1 MQMSVAIAQR
11 ERRPGLPPL
20 TSGDRLDQPTFHAR
34 YEVMPENFRAEL
46 VGGVVYVSSPVTNWH
61 AVYHA
66 QVVTWLGYYAARTPG
81 VEAADN
87 GTVILD
93 EENEPQPDGVLR
105 IVEQSGGASRVD
117 TRGYVI
123 GAPELHVEVAYTSE
137 AIDLHD
143 KREQY
148 ARTGVQEYLVI
159 LIQDGKLRGF
169 RLRGNRFVDVKIPS
183 DDIWKS
189 NHFPGLWLPVRA
201 MLDRDMSTVIDT
213 LDAGLATRSHGEFV
227 SRLADRRK

>member
-1 MQMSVAIAQR
+1 
-11 ERRPGLPPL
+11 L
-20 TSGDRLDQPTFHAR
+20 TSGDRLNQRTFHAR

-105 IVEQSGGASRVD
+105 IVEQSGGSSRID
-117 TRGYVI
+117 ERGYVI

-148 ARTGVQEYLVI
+148 ARTGVQEYLVV
-159 LIQDGKLRGF
+159 LIQDQKVRGF
-169 RLRGNRFVDVKIPS
+169 RLRGSRFADVKIPG
-183 DDIWKS
+183 DGVWKS
-189 NHFPGLWLPVRA
+189 ILFPGLWLPVRA

-213 LDAGLATRSHGEFV
+213 LDLGLATPGHGEFV
-227 SRLADRRK
+227 SRLSGMRE

>member
-1 MQMSVAIAQR
+1 MSVAIATR
-11 ERRPGLPPL
+11 ESRPGLPPL
-20 TSGDRLDQPTFHAR
+20 TSGDRLNQRTFHAR

-93 EENEPQPDGVLR
+93 DENEPQPDGILR
-105 IVEQSGGASRVD
+105 IVEQSGGSSRID
-117 TRGYVI
+117 ARGYVI
-123 GAPELHVEVAYTSE
+123 GPPELHVEVAYTSE

-143 KREQY
+143 KREHY
-148 ARTGVQEYLVI
+148 ARTGVREYLVV
-159 LIQDGKLRGF
+159 LIQEQKLRGF
-169 RLRGNRFVDVKIPS
+169 RLRGNRFADVKIPN
-183 DDIWKS
+183 DGIWKS
-189 NHFPGLWLPVRA
+189 TLFEGLWLPVRA
-201 MLDRDMSTVIDT
+201 MFDRDMSKVIDT
-213 LDAGLATRSHGEFV
+213 LNAGLATPGHGEFA
-227 SRLADRRK
+227 SRLAGIRE

>member
-1 MQMSVAIAQR
+1 MSVAVAKR
-11 ERRPGLPPL
+11 ERRPELPPL

-66 QVVTWLGYYAARTPG
+66 QIVTWLGYYAAQTPG

-93 EENEPQPDGVLR
+93 EENEPQPDGALR
-105 IVEQSGGASRVD
+105 IVEQSGGASRID
-117 TRGYVI
+117 ERGYVI
-123 GAPELHVEVAYTSE
+123 GPPELHVEVAYTSE

-148 ARTGVQEYLVI
+148 ARTGVQEYLVV
-159 LIQDGKLRGF
+159 LIQEQRIRGF
-169 RLRGNRFVDVKIPS
+169 RRRGSRFADVKIS
-183 DDIWKS
+183 GDGIWKS
-189 NHFPGLWLPVRA
+189 SLFPGLWLSVRA
-201 MLDRDMSTVIDT
+201 MPDRDMSTVIGT
-213 LDAGLATRSHGEFV
+213 LNEGISTQSHSDFL
-227 SRLADRRK
+227 SRLAKGRE